1 MLHGLTGRRTYGV
14 LPFQHGLGIDEED
27 GLRVSLRGAVR
38 ESVVAPP
45 VGDDVLRVAVC
56 AVPLMSN
63 FTDVDALAAEPGVV
77 VRFVDRAEELVDADL
92 VVVPGTRGT
101 VRALR
106 WLRERGLAD
115 ALARRAAEG
124 RPVLGICGGFQ
135 VLGEHIEDDV
145 ESREGSVAGLGLLP
159 VRVRFAREKTLAR
172 PVGEALGEP
181 VEGYEIHHG
190 VAEVAGGEA
199 FLDGCR
205 VGEMWGTHWHGSLE
219 SDGFRRRFLAGWRGR
234 PAPLRPRARTSFAAL
249 REEQLDLL
257 GDLIEEHADTDAL
270 LSLIE
275 KGAPAGLPFIAPGAP
290 VTGGPGTR
298 PRPPRPLPERSFE
311 CHHAPRH
318 QGGPVSTPY
327 PFTALVGQD
336 DLRLALLL
344 NAVSPAVGGVL
355 VRGEKGTAKST
366 AVRALSAL
374 LPEVPVVA
382 GCRFSLRPGRRRP
395 ELPRRPA
402 RGGRRAARPARMVEL
417 PVGASEDRLVGALDI
432 ERALA
437 EGVKAFEPGLLADAH
452 RGILYVDE
460 VNLLHDHLV
469 DLLLDAA
476 AMGASYVEREGVSVR
491 HAARFLL
498 VGTMN
503 PEEGELRPQ
512 LLDRFGLTV
521 EVAAS
526 RETDQRVEV
535 VRRRLA
541 HDDDPEAFA
550 GRWADEEAALRDRVV
565 AARALLPQVVLGD
578 GALRQIAAT
587 CAAFEVDG
595 MRADIVMAR
604 TATALAAWAGRT
616 DVRSEDVRQAAL
628 LALPHRRRRNPFD
641 APGLDE
647 DKLDETLDEARE
659 DDAPEPPGSPEP
671 PEGDDDP
678 DGGPGGG
685 GGQPPADGGPDS
697 PGLPPQQSRDQAEDR
712 NQGEGAGQEDAP
724 APQAPAAG
732 GPGEQ
737 GAVSAAEPFRTRM
750 LSVPGIGEGA
760 AGRRSRARTEH
771 GRTTG
776 SRRPRGAL
784 TKLHLAATVQAAA
797 PHQRARGRSG
807 TGLVVRRD
815 DLRQATREG
824 REGNL
829 VLFVVDASG
838 SMAARQRMS
847 AVKGAVLSLLL
858 DAYQRRD
865 KVGLVTFRGSAA
877 EVALPP
883 TSSVDAAAA
892 RLETLPTGGRT
903 PLAAGLLRAHDVL
916 RVERLRDAA
925 RRPLLVV
932 VTDGRA
938 TGGVEPVAQ
947 AGRAARLFAADG
959 VASVVVDCES
969 GYVRLGLAGQLAG
982 ELGGTAV
989 TLDELRA
996 DSIAGLVKDVQGH
1009 GNHSRKAA

>member
-1 MLHGLTGRRTYGV
+1 M
-14 LPFQHGLGIDEED
+14 
-27 GLRVSLRGAVR
+27 
-38 ESVVAPP
+38 
-45 VGDDVLRVAVC
+45 
-56 AVPLMSN
+56 
-63 FTDVDALAAEPGVV
+63 
-77 VRFVDRAEELVDADL
+77 
-92 VVVPGTRGT
+92 
-101 VRALR
+101 
-106 WLRERGLAD
+106 
-115 ALARRAAEG
+115 
-124 RPVLGICGGFQ
+124 
-135 VLGEHIEDDV
+135 
-145 ESREGSVAGLGLLP
+145 
-159 VRVRFAREKTLAR
+159 
-172 PVGEALGEP
+172 
-181 VEGYEIHHG
+181 
-190 VAEVAGGEA
+190 
-199 FLDGCR
+199 
-205 VGEMWGTHWHGSLE
+205 
-219 SDGFRRRFLAGWRGR
+219 
-234 PAPLRPRARTSFAAL
+234 
-249 REEQLDLL
+249 
-257 GDLIEEHADTDAL
+257 
-270 LSLIE
+270 
-275 KGAPAGLPFIAPGAP
+275 
-290 VTGGPGTR
+290 
-298 PRPPRPLPERSFE
+298 
-311 CHHAPRH
+311 
-318 QGGPVSTPY
+318 STPF
-327 PFTALVGQD
+327 PFTAVVGQD

-366 AVRALSAL
+366 AVRALSVL
-374 LPEVPVVA
+374 IPEVDVVA
-382 GCRFSLRPGRRRP
+382 GCRFSCAPASPDPACPDGPHEIGPGTK
-395 ELPRRPA
+395 
-402 RGGRRAARPARMVEL
+402 RPARMVEL

-526 RETDQRVEV
+526 REPDQRVEV

-541 HDDDPEAFA
+541 YDDDPEGFA
-550 GRWADEEAALRDRVV
+550 ARWDDEESAVRARIV
-565 AARALLPQVVLGD
+565 AARALLPSVLLGD

-616 DVRSEDVRQAAL
+616 EVLAEDVRQAAL

-647 DKLDETLDEARE
+647 DKLDETLEEFGEQAGGE
-659 DDAPEPPGSPEP
+659 
-671 PEGDDDP
+671 DDDP
-678 DGGPGGG
+678 DPDGPGG
-685 GGQPPADGGPDS
+685 GGQPP
-697 PGLPPQQSRDQAEDR
+697 
-712 NQGEGAGQEDAP
+712 QEDP
-724 APQAPAAG
+724 DDG
-732 GPGEQ
+732 SGPGEAPAQAESGEGGQPQ
-737 GAVSAAEPFRTRM
+737 GGGEQSPVRAAEPFRTKV
-750 LSVPGIGEGA
+750 LSVPGLGEGA

-776 SRRPRGAL
+776 SRRPQGAL

-797 PHQRARGRSG
+797 PHQLARGRSG
-807 TGLVVRRD
+807 RGLVVRRD

-892 RLETLPTGGRT
+892 RLESLPTGGRT

-925 RRPLLVV
+925 RRPLVVV

-938 TGGVEPVAQ
+938 TGGPEPVAL
-947 AGRAARLFAADG
+947 AGRAARLFAVDS
-959 VASVVVDCES
+959 VASVVVDCEA
-969 GYVRLGLAGQLAG
+969 GAVRLGLAGQLAV

-996 DSIAGLVKDVQGH
+996 DSIAGLVRDVQG
-1009 GNHSRKAA
+1009 NSRRAA

>member
-1 MLHGLTGRRTYGV
+1 
-14 LPFQHGLGIDEED
+14 
-27 GLRVSLRGAVR
+27 
-38 ESVVAPP
+38 
-45 VGDDVLRVAVC
+45 
-56 AVPLMSN
+56 MS
-63 FTDVDALAAEPGVV
+63 
-77 VRFVDRAEELVDADL
+77 
-92 VVVPGTRGT
+92 
-101 VRALR
+101 
-106 WLRERGLAD
+106 
-115 ALARRAAEG
+115 
-124 RPVLGICGGFQ
+124 
-135 VLGEHIEDDV
+135 
-145 ESREGSVAGLGLLP
+145 
-159 VRVRFAREKTLAR
+159 
-172 PVGEALGEP
+172 
-181 VEGYEIHHG
+181 
-190 VAEVAGGEA
+190 
-199 FLDGCR
+199 
-205 VGEMWGTHWHGSLE
+205 TH
-219 SDGFRRRFLAGWRGR
+219 F
-234 PAPLRPRARTSFAAL
+234 
-249 REEQLDLL
+249 
-257 GDLIEEHADTDAL
+257 
-270 LSLIE
+270 
-275 KGAPAGLPFIAPGAP
+275 
-290 VTGGPGTR
+290 
-298 PRPPRPLPERSFE
+298 
-311 CHHAPRH
+311 
-318 QGGPVSTPY
+318 
-327 PFTALVGQD
+327 PFTAVVGQG
-336 DLRLALLL
+336 DLQLALLL
-344 NAVSPAVGGVL
+344 NAISPRIGGVL

-366 AVRALSAL
+366 AVRALAAL
-374 LPEVPVVA
+374 LPPVEVVV
-382 GCRFSLRPGRRRP
+382 GCRFSCDPVQPDPTCPDGPHEPAFETRPS
-395 ELPRRPA
+395 
-402 RGGRRAARPARMVEL
+402 RMVEL

-432 ERALA
+432 ERALS

-526 RETDQRVEV
+526 REPDQRVEV

-541 HDDDPEAFA
+541 YDDDPAGFA
-550 GRWADEEAALRDRVV
+550 ARWADEEAGVRQRVV
-565 AARALLPQVVLGD
+565 AARELLPSVVLGD
-578 GALRQIAAT
+578 GALLQIAAT

-616 DVRSEDVRQAAL
+616 EVLAEDVRQAAL

-647 DKLDETLDEARE
+647 DKLDETLEEFA
-659 DDAPEPPGSPEP
+659 EPPQNPQDPQDSQNSQDSQD
-671 PEGDDDP
+671 DDDP
-678 DGGPGGG
+678 DPGPDGPGG
-685 GGQPPADGGPDS
+685 GGQPPAPESDG
-697 PGLPPQQSRDQAEDR
+697 PQGGD
-712 NQGEGAGQEDAP
+712 GAGQAEAGEGVP
-724 APQAPAAG
+724 PQAPAAG
-732 GPGEQ
+732 EQ
-737 GAVSAAEPFRTRM
+737 SAVRAAEPFRTKV
-750 LSVPGIGEGA
+750 LSVPGLGEGA

-776 SRRPRGAL
+776 ARRPRGTL

-797 PHQRARGRSG
+797 PHQRTRGRSG
-807 TGLVVRRD
+807 PGLVVRRD

-838 SMAARQRMS
+838 SMAARQRMG

-892 RLETLPTGGRT
+892 RLESLPTGGRT
-903 PLAAGLLRAHDVL
+903 PLAAGLLKAHDVL
-916 RVERLRDAA
+916 RVERLRDPA
-925 RRPLLVV
+925 RRPLVVV

-938 TGGVEPVAQ
+938 TGGPEPVAL
-947 AGRAARLFAADG
+947 AGRAARLFAAEG
-959 VASVVVDCES
+959 HASVVVDCES
-969 GYVRLGLAGQLAG
+969 GHVRLGLAGQLAG

-996 DSIAGLVKDVQGH
+996 DSIAGLVRDVQGTQRTS
-1009 GNHSRKAA
+1009 GRAA

>member
-1 MLHGLTGRRTYGV
+1 M
-14 LPFQHGLGIDEED
+14 
-27 GLRVSLRGAVR
+27 
-38 ESVVAPP
+38 
-45 VGDDVLRVAVC
+45 
-56 AVPLMSN
+56 
-63 FTDVDALAAEPGVV
+63 
-77 VRFVDRAEELVDADL
+77 
-92 VVVPGTRGT
+92 
-101 VRALR
+101 
-106 WLRERGLAD
+106 
-115 ALARRAAEG
+115 
-124 RPVLGICGGFQ
+124 
-135 VLGEHIEDDV
+135 
-145 ESREGSVAGLGLLP
+145 
-159 VRVRFAREKTLAR
+159 
-172 PVGEALGEP
+172 
-181 VEGYEIHHG
+181 
-190 VAEVAGGEA
+190 
-199 FLDGCR
+199 
-205 VGEMWGTHWHGSLE
+205 
-219 SDGFRRRFLAGWRGR
+219 
-234 PAPLRPRARTSFAAL
+234 
-249 REEQLDLL
+249 
-257 GDLIEEHADTDAL
+257 
-270 LSLIE
+270 
-275 KGAPAGLPFIAPGAP
+275 
-290 VTGGPGTR
+290 
-298 PRPPRPLPERSFE
+298 
-311 CHHAPRH
+311 
-318 QGGPVSTPY
+318 STPF
-327 PFTALVGQD
+327 PFTAVVGQE

-366 AVRALSAL
+366 AVRALSVL
-374 LPEVPVVA
+374 LPEVAVVP
-382 GCRFSLRPGRRRP
+382 GCRFSCD
-395 ELPRRPA
+395 PA
-402 RGGRRAARPARMVEL
+402 APDPSCPDGPHEAGNGGMRPARMVEL

-491 HAARFLL
+491 HASKFLL

-526 RETDQRVEV
+526 REPDQRVEV

-541 HDDDPEAFA
+541 YDDDPAGFA
-550 GRWADEEAALRDRVV
+550 ARWAGEESAVRQRIV
-565 AARALLPQVVLGD
+565 AARELLPSVRLGD
-578 GALRQIAAT
+578 AALRQIAAT

-616 DVRSEDVRQAAL
+616 DVLAEDVRQAAL

-647 DKLDETLDEARE
+647 DKLDETLEE
-659 DDAPEPPGSPEP
+659 FSG
-671 PEGDDDP
+671 EGDEDP
-678 DGGPGGG
+678 DPDGPGGG
-685 GGQPPADGGPDS
+685 GGQPPPSDGPQADGGSGAQPEAGD
-697 PGLPPQQSRDQAEDR
+697 GGEPQPS
-712 NQGEGAGQEDAP
+712 GAGS
-724 APQAPAAG
+724 
-732 GPGEQ
+732 GEQ
-737 GAVSAAEPFRTRM
+737 SAARASEPFRTKV
-750 LSVPGIGEGA
+750 LSVPGLGDGA

-776 SRRPRGAL
+776 ARRPQGAL

-797 PHQRARGRSG
+797 PHQRARGRTG
-807 TGLVVRRD
+807 RGLVVRRD

-838 SMAARQRMS
+838 SMAPRQRMS

-903 PLAAGLLRAHDVL
+903 PLAAGLLRAHEVL
-916 RVERLRDAA
+916 RVERLRDPA
-925 RRPLLVV
+925 RRALVVV

-938 TGGVEPVAQ
+938 TGGPEPVAL

-969 GYVRLGLAGQLAG
+969 GPVRLGLAGQLAG
-982 ELGGTAV
+982 ELDGTAV

-996 DSIAGLVKDVQGH
+996 DSIAGLVKDVQ
-1009 GNHSRKAA
+1009 RRAA

>member
-1 MLHGLTGRRTYGV
+1 M
-14 LPFQHGLGIDEED
+14 
-27 GLRVSLRGAVR
+27 
-38 ESVVAPP
+38 
-45 VGDDVLRVAVC
+45 
-56 AVPLMSN
+56 
-63 FTDVDALAAEPGVV
+63 
-77 VRFVDRAEELVDADL
+77 
-92 VVVPGTRGT
+92 
-101 VRALR
+101 
-106 WLRERGLAD
+106 
-115 ALARRAAEG
+115 
-124 RPVLGICGGFQ
+124 
-135 VLGEHIEDDV
+135 
-145 ESREGSVAGLGLLP
+145 
-159 VRVRFAREKTLAR
+159 
-172 PVGEALGEP
+172 
-181 VEGYEIHHG
+181 
-190 VAEVAGGEA
+190 
-199 FLDGCR
+199 
-205 VGEMWGTHWHGSLE
+205 
-219 SDGFRRRFLAGWRGR
+219 
-234 PAPLRPRARTSFAAL
+234 
-249 REEQLDLL
+249 
-257 GDLIEEHADTDAL
+257 
-270 LSLIE
+270 
-275 KGAPAGLPFIAPGAP
+275 
-290 VTGGPGTR
+290 
-298 PRPPRPLPERSFE
+298 
-311 CHHAPRH
+311 
-318 QGGPVSTPY
+318 STPF
-327 PFTALVGQD
+327 PFTAVVGQD

-374 LPEVPVVA
+374 LPEVPVVP
-382 GCRFSLRPGRRRP
+382 GCRFSCD
-395 ELPRRPA
+395 PA
-402 RGGRRAARPARMVEL
+402 KLDPACPDGPHEVGAGIERPARMVEL

-526 RETDQRVEV
+526 REPEQRVEV

-541 HDDDPEAFA
+541 YDDDPAGFA
-550 GRWADEEAALRDRVV
+550 ARWADEETAVRARIV
-565 AARALLPQVVLGD
+565 AARKLLPSVRLGD

-616 DVRSEDVRQAAL
+616 DVLAEDVRQAAL

-647 DKLDETLDEARE
+647 DKLDETLEEFGD
-659 DDAPEPPGSPEP
+659 SP
-671 PEGDDDP
+671 DDDP
-678 DGGPGGG
+678 DPDPDHDPDPDPDSGPDGPGGG
-685 GGQPPADGGPDS
+685 GGEPPSEGPEGGDTGARPEAGEDG
-697 PGLPPQQSRDQAEDR
+697 Q
-712 NQGEGAGQEDAP
+712 
-724 APQAPAAG
+724 PQASGAA
-732 GPGEQ
+732 EQ
-737 GAVSAAEPFRTRM
+737 SAARASEPFRTKV

-776 SRRPRGAL
+776 ARRPRGTL

-807 TGLVVRRD
+807 PGLVVRRD

-877 EVALPP
+877 DVALPP

-892 RLETLPTGGRT
+892 RLESLPTGGRT
-903 PLAAGLLRAHDVL
+903 PLAAGLLKAHDVL
-916 RVERLRDAA
+916 RVERLRDPA
-925 RRPLLVV
+925 RRPLVVV

-938 TGGVEPVAQ
+938 TGGPEPVAL
-947 AGRAARLFAADG
+947 AGRAARLFAAEG
-959 VASVVVDCES
+959 TASVVVDCES
-969 GYVRLGLAGQLAG
+969 GPVRLGLAGQLAG
-982 ELGGTAV
+982 ELEGTAV

-996 DSIAGLVKDVQGH
+996 DSIAGLVRDVQGY
-1009 GNHSRKAA
+1009 SRRAA

>member
-1 MLHGLTGRRTYGV
+1 M
-14 LPFQHGLGIDEED
+14 
-27 GLRVSLRGAVR
+27 
-38 ESVVAPP
+38 
-45 VGDDVLRVAVC
+45 
-56 AVPLMSN
+56 
-63 FTDVDALAAEPGVV
+63 
-77 VRFVDRAEELVDADL
+77 
-92 VVVPGTRGT
+92 
-101 VRALR
+101 
-106 WLRERGLAD
+106 
-115 ALARRAAEG
+115 
-124 RPVLGICGGFQ
+124 
-135 VLGEHIEDDV
+135 
-145 ESREGSVAGLGLLP
+145 
-159 VRVRFAREKTLAR
+159 
-172 PVGEALGEP
+172 
-181 VEGYEIHHG
+181 
-190 VAEVAGGEA
+190 
-199 FLDGCR
+199 
-205 VGEMWGTHWHGSLE
+205 
-219 SDGFRRRFLAGWRGR
+219 
-234 PAPLRPRARTSFAAL
+234 
-249 REEQLDLL
+249 
-257 GDLIEEHADTDAL
+257 
-270 LSLIE
+270 
-275 KGAPAGLPFIAPGAP
+275 
-290 VTGGPGTR
+290 
-298 PRPPRPLPERSFE
+298 
-311 CHHAPRH
+311 
-318 QGGPVSTPY
+318 STPY
-327 PFTALVGQD
+327 PFTAIVGQD
-336 DLRLALLL
+336 DLRLGLLL

-366 AVRALSAL
+366 AVRALAAL
-374 LPEVPVVA
+374 MPEVAVVA
-382 GCRFSLRPGRRRP
+382 GCRFSCDPGAP
-395 ELPRRPA
+395 DPACPDGPHEAGTGVSRPA
-402 RGGRRAARPARMVEL
+402 RTVEL

-432 ERALA
+432 ERALS

-526 RETDQRVEV
+526 RETDLRVEV

-541 HDDDPEAFA
+541 YDDDPAGFA
-550 GRWADEEAALRDRVV
+550 ARWADEEAALRERIV
-565 AARALLPQVVLGD
+565 AARALLPRVVLGD
-578 GALRQIAAT
+578 GVLRQIAAT

-604 TATALAAWAGRT
+604 TATALAAWAGREEVVA
-616 DVRSEDVRQAAL
+616 DDVRQAAL

-647 DKLDETLDEARE
+647 DKLDDALRDAA
-659 DDAPEPPGSPEP
+659 DDQG
-671 PEGDDDP
+671 EGDDDP
-678 DGGPGGG
+678 DPDGPGGG
-685 GGQPPADGGPDS
+685 VPPQGGGPDDDGADS
-697 PGLPPQQSRDQAEDR
+697 DGPDDGGTEPGPGDGSAGTPGREDT
-712 NQGEGAGQEDAP
+712 GSGDAP
-724 APQAPAAG
+724 APG
-732 GPGEQ
+732 GGAGEQ
-737 GAVSAAEPFRTRM
+737 QPVRAGEPFRTKM
-750 LSVPGIGEGA
+750 LSVPGLGEGA

-776 SRRPRGAL
+776 SRRPEGAL

-807 TGLVVRRD
+807 RGLVVRRD

-847 AVKGAVLSLLL
+847 AVKGAVMSLLL

-865 KVGLVTFRGSAA
+865 KVGLVTFRGKDA

-892 RLETLPTGGRT
+892 RLESLPTGGRT
-903 PLAAGLLRAHDVL
+903 PLATGLLKAHDVL
-916 RVERLRDAA
+916 RVERLRDPS
-925 RRPLLVV
+925 RRALLVV

-938 TGGVEPVAQ
+938 TGGVDPVALAAR
-947 AGRAARLFAADG
+947 AGRLHASEG
-959 VASVVVDCES
+959 TASVVVDCES
-969 GYVRLGLAGQLAG
+969 GFVRLGLAAQLARD
-982 ELGGTAV
+982 LGGSAV

-996 DSIAGLVKDVQGH
+996 DSIAGLVKDIT
-1009 GNHSRKAA
+1009 AAGRAA

>member
-1 MLHGLTGRRTYGV
+1 M
-14 LPFQHGLGIDEED
+14 
-27 GLRVSLRGAVR
+27 
-38 ESVVAPP
+38 
-45 VGDDVLRVAVC
+45 
-56 AVPLMSN
+56 
-63 FTDVDALAAEPGVV
+63 
-77 VRFVDRAEELVDADL
+77 
-92 VVVPGTRGT
+92 
-101 VRALR
+101 
-106 WLRERGLAD
+106 
-115 ALARRAAEG
+115 
-124 RPVLGICGGFQ
+124 
-135 VLGEHIEDDV
+135 
-145 ESREGSVAGLGLLP
+145 
-159 VRVRFAREKTLAR
+159 
-172 PVGEALGEP
+172 
-181 VEGYEIHHG
+181 
-190 VAEVAGGEA
+190 
-199 FLDGCR
+199 
-205 VGEMWGTHWHGSLE
+205 
-219 SDGFRRRFLAGWRGR
+219 
-234 PAPLRPRARTSFAAL
+234 
-249 REEQLDLL
+249 
-257 GDLIEEHADTDAL
+257 
-270 LSLIE
+270 
-275 KGAPAGLPFIAPGAP
+275 
-290 VTGGPGTR
+290 
-298 PRPPRPLPERSFE
+298 
-311 CHHAPRH
+311 
-318 QGGPVSTPY
+318 STPY
-327 PFTALVGQD
+327 PFTAIVGQD

-344 NAVSPAVGGVL
+344 NAVSPQVGGVL

-366 AVRALSAL
+366 AVRALAAL
-374 LPEVPVVA
+374 VPEIEVVA
-382 GCRFSLRPGRRRP
+382 GCRFSCAPASPDPGCPDGPHESGSGVERPS
-395 ELPRRPA
+395 
-402 RGGRRAARPARMVEL
+402 RMVEL

-432 ERALA
+432 ERALS
-437 EGVKAFEPGLLADAH
+437 EGVKAFEPGLLAEAH

-491 HAARFLL
+491 HASKFLL

-526 RETDQRVEV
+526 REPEQRVEV

-541 HDDDPEAFA
+541 YDDDPAGFA
-550 GRWADEEAALRDRVV
+550 ARWADEEVAVRQRIV
-565 AARALLPQVVLGD
+565 AARELLPSVRLGD

-616 DVRSEDVRQAAL
+616 DVLAEDVRQAAL

-647 DKLDETLDEARE
+647 DKLDQTLEE
-659 DDAPEPPGSPEP
+659 FSGESPE
-671 PEGDDDP
+671 DDP
-678 DGGPGGG
+678 DPDGPGGG
-685 GGQPPADGGPDS
+685 GGQPAPDDGA
-697 PGLPPQQSRDQAEDR
+697 PQGGGDTAARPEAGEAGEPQAS
-712 NQGEGAGQEDAP
+712 GAG
-724 APQAPAAG
+724 
-732 GPGEQ
+732 EQ
-737 GAVSAAEPFRTRM
+737 SAVRASEPFRTKV

-760 AGRRSRARTEH
+760 AGRRSRARAEQ
-771 GRTTG
+771 GRTIG
-776 SRRPRGAL
+776 ARRPQGAL

-807 TGLVVRRD
+807 PGLVVRRD

-877 EVALPP
+877 DVALPP

-892 RLETLPTGGRT
+892 RLESLPTGGRT
-903 PLAAGLLRAHDVL
+903 PLAAGLLKAHDVL
-916 RVERLRDAA
+916 RVERLRDPA
-925 RRPLLVV
+925 RRALVVV

-938 TGGVEPVAQ
+938 TGGPEPVAL
-947 AGRAARLFAADG
+947 AGRAARLFAAEG

-969 GYVRLGLAGQLAG
+969 GPVRLGLAGQLAG

-989 TLDELRA
+989 ALDELRA
-996 DSIAGLVKDVQGH
+996 DSIAGLVKDVQ
-1009 GNHSRKAA
+1009 RRAA

>member
-1 MLHGLTGRRTYGV
+1 M
-14 LPFQHGLGIDEED
+14 
-27 GLRVSLRGAVR
+27 
-38 ESVVAPP
+38 
-45 VGDDVLRVAVC
+45 
-56 AVPLMSN
+56 
-63 FTDVDALAAEPGVV
+63 
-77 VRFVDRAEELVDADL
+77 
-92 VVVPGTRGT
+92 
-101 VRALR
+101 
-106 WLRERGLAD
+106 
-115 ALARRAAEG
+115 
-124 RPVLGICGGFQ
+124 
-135 VLGEHIEDDV
+135 
-145 ESREGSVAGLGLLP
+145 
-159 VRVRFAREKTLAR
+159 
-172 PVGEALGEP
+172 
-181 VEGYEIHHG
+181 
-190 VAEVAGGEA
+190 
-199 FLDGCR
+199 
-205 VGEMWGTHWHGSLE
+205 
-219 SDGFRRRFLAGWRGR
+219 
-234 PAPLRPRARTSFAAL
+234 
-249 REEQLDLL
+249 
-257 GDLIEEHADTDAL
+257 
-270 LSLIE
+270 
-275 KGAPAGLPFIAPGAP
+275 
-290 VTGGPGTR
+290 
-298 PRPPRPLPERSFE
+298 
-311 CHHAPRH
+311 
-318 QGGPVSTPY
+318 STPY

-382 GCRFSLRPGRRRP
+382 GCRFSCD
-395 ELPRRPA
+395 PA
-402 RGGRRAARPARMVEL
+402 AADPDCPDGPHESAGATARPARMVEL

-541 HDDDPEAFA
+541 YDDDPEGFA
-550 GRWADEEAALRDRVV
+550 GRWSEDESALRDRVV

-578 GALRQIAAT
+578 AALRQIAAT

-616 DVRSEDVRQAAL
+616 DVLSEDVRQAAL

-647 DKLDETLDEARE
+647 DKLDETLEDARE
-659 DDAPEPPGSPEP
+659 DEEPEP

-678 DGGPGGG
+678 DGGGGPDGDGPDGG
-685 GGQPPADGGPDS
+685 GGQPPADGPDS
-697 PGLPPQQSRDQAEDR
+697 PELPSQ
-712 NQGEGAGQEDAP
+712 NQGQDTRDTPDTDDAP
-724 APQAPAAG
+724 APEEPAPTAG
-732 GPGEQ
+732 APSGPGEQ
-737 GAVSAAEPFRTRM
+737 QAVRAAEPFRTKM

-797 PHQRARGRSG
+797 PHQKARGRSG
-807 TGLVVRRD
+807 AGLVVRRD

-865 KVGLVTFRGSAA
+865 KVGLVTFRGAEA

-892 RLETLPTGGRT
+892 RLEKLPTGGRT
-903 PLAAGLLRAHDVL
+903 PLAAGLLKAHDVL

-925 RRPLLVV
+925 RRPLVVV

-938 TGGVEPVAQ
+938 TGGVEPVAR

-982 ELGGTAV
+982 ELGGTVV

-996 DSIAGLVKDVQGH
+996 DSIAGLVKDVQGM
-1009 GNHSRKAA
+1009 NSPSRRAA

>member
-1 MLHGLTGRRTYGV
+1 M
-14 LPFQHGLGIDEED
+14 
-27 GLRVSLRGAVR
+27 
-38 ESVVAPP
+38 
-45 VGDDVLRVAVC
+45 
-56 AVPLMSN
+56 
-63 FTDVDALAAEPGVV
+63 
-77 VRFVDRAEELVDADL
+77 
-92 VVVPGTRGT
+92 
-101 VRALR
+101 
-106 WLRERGLAD
+106 
-115 ALARRAAEG
+115 
-124 RPVLGICGGFQ
+124 
-135 VLGEHIEDDV
+135 
-145 ESREGSVAGLGLLP
+145 
-159 VRVRFAREKTLAR
+159 
-172 PVGEALGEP
+172 
-181 VEGYEIHHG
+181 
-190 VAEVAGGEA
+190 
-199 FLDGCR
+199 
-205 VGEMWGTHWHGSLE
+205 
-219 SDGFRRRFLAGWRGR
+219 
-234 PAPLRPRARTSFAAL
+234 
-249 REEQLDLL
+249 
-257 GDLIEEHADTDAL
+257 
-270 LSLIE
+270 
-275 KGAPAGLPFIAPGAP
+275 
-290 VTGGPGTR
+290 
-298 PRPPRPLPERSFE
+298 
-311 CHHAPRH
+311 
-318 QGGPVSTPY
+318 STPY

-382 GCRFSLRPGRRRP
+382 GCRFSCD
-395 ELPRRPA
+395 PA
-402 RGGRRAARPARMVEL
+402 APDPNCPDGPHEAGGATARPARMVEL

-541 HDDDPEAFA
+541 YDDDPEGFA
-550 GRWADEEAALRDRVV
+550 ARFAADEAALRDRVV

-578 GALRQIAAT
+578 AALRQIAAT

-616 DVRSEDVRQAAL
+616 DVQSEDVRQAAL

-647 DKLDETLDEARE
+647 DKLDETLEEARDDEASE
-659 DDAPEPPGSPEP
+659 EPEP

-678 DGGPGGG
+678 DGGGPDGGGPG
-685 GGQPPADGGPDS
+685 GGQPPADGPDGPDS
-697 PGLPPQQSRDQAEDR
+697 PELPSQS
-712 NQGEGAGQEDAP
+712 QGPDTEEAP
-724 APQAPAAG
+724 APQEPAPAPG
-732 GPGEQ
+732 GASAEQ
-737 GAVSAAEPFRTRM
+737 QPVRAAEPFRTKM

-776 SRRPRGAL
+776 SRRPQGAL

-797 PHQRARGRSG
+797 PHQKARGRSG

-865 KVGLVTFRGSAA
+865 KVGLVTFRGKDA

-892 RLETLPTGGRT
+892 RLESLPTGGRT
-903 PLAAGLLRAHDVL
+903 PLAAGLLKAHDVL
-916 RVERLRDAA
+916 RIERLRDAA
-925 RRPLLVV
+925 RRPLVVV

-938 TGGVEPVAQ
+938 TGGVEPVAR

-996 DSIAGLVKDVQGH
+996 DSIAGLVKDVQGM
-1009 GNHSRKAA
+1009 NSPSRRAA

>member
-1 MLHGLTGRRTYGV
+1 MTT
-14 LPFQHGLGIDEED
+14 PF
-27 GLRVSLRGAVR
+27 
-38 ESVVAPP
+38 
-45 VGDDVLRVAVC
+45 
-56 AVPLMSN
+56 
-63 FTDVDALAAEPGVV
+63 
-77 VRFVDRAEELVDADL
+77 
-92 VVVPGTRGT
+92 
-101 VRALR
+101 
-106 WLRERGLAD
+106 
-115 ALARRAAEG
+115 
-124 RPVLGICGGFQ
+124 
-135 VLGEHIEDDV
+135 
-145 ESREGSVAGLGLLP
+145 
-159 VRVRFAREKTLAR
+159 
-172 PVGEALGEP
+172 
-181 VEGYEIHHG
+181 
-190 VAEVAGGEA
+190 
-199 FLDGCR
+199 
-205 VGEMWGTHWHGSLE
+205 
-219 SDGFRRRFLAGWRGR
+219 
-234 PAPLRPRARTSFAAL
+234 
-249 REEQLDLL
+249 
-257 GDLIEEHADTDAL
+257 
-270 LSLIE
+270 
-275 KGAPAGLPFIAPGAP
+275 
-290 VTGGPGTR
+290 
-298 PRPPRPLPERSFE
+298 
-311 CHHAPRH
+311 
-318 QGGPVSTPY
+318 
-327 PFTALVGQD
+327 PFTAVVGQD

-374 LPEVPVVA
+374 MPTLDVVS
-382 GCRFSLRPGRRRP
+382 GCRFSCDPGSP
-395 ELPRRPA
+395 DPGCPDGPHEPGA
-402 RGGRRAARPARMVEL
+402 FETRAARMVEL

-432 ERALA
+432 ERALS

-526 RETDQRVEV
+526 REPDQRVEV

-541 HDDDPEAFA
+541 YDDDPTAFA
-550 GRWADEEAALRDRVV
+550 ARWAEEEAAVRARIV
-565 AARALLPQVVLGD
+565 AARELLPSVRLGD

-616 DVRSEDVRQAAL
+616 DVLAEDVRQAAL

-647 DKLDETLDEARE
+647 DKLDETLEE
-659 DDAPEPPGSPEP
+659 FGGSD
-671 PEGDDDP
+671 DDDP
-678 DGGPGGG
+678 DPDPGPDGPGGG
-685 GGQPPADGGPDS
+685 GGQPEPDDAPQGGDDTAARPEAGEDGQ
-697 PGLPPQQSRDQAEDR
+697 PQPS
-712 NQGEGAGQEDAP
+712 GAG
-724 APQAPAAG
+724 
-732 GPGEQ
+732 EQ
-737 GAVSAAEPFRTRM
+737 SAARASEPFRTKV

-776 SRRPRGAL
+776 ARRPRGAL

-807 TGLVVRRD
+807 PGLVVRRD

-847 AVKGAVLSLLL
+847 AVKGAMLSLLL

-865 KVGLVTFRGSAA
+865 KVGLVTFRGTEAD
-877 EVALPP
+877 VALPP

-916 RVERLRDAA
+916 RVERLRDPA
-925 RRPLLVV
+925 RRPLVV
-932 VTDGRA
+932 LVTDGRA
-938 TGGVEPVAQ
+938 TGGPEPVAL

-969 GYVRLGLAGQLAG
+969 GPVRLGLAGQLAG

-996 DSIAGLVKDVQGH
+996 DSIAGLVKDVQ
-1009 GNHSRKAA
+1009 RRAA

>member
-1 MLHGLTGRRTYGV
+1 M
-14 LPFQHGLGIDEED
+14 
-27 GLRVSLRGAVR
+27 
-38 ESVVAPP
+38 
-45 VGDDVLRVAVC
+45 
-56 AVPLMSN
+56 
-63 FTDVDALAAEPGVV
+63 
-77 VRFVDRAEELVDADL
+77 
-92 VVVPGTRGT
+92 
-101 VRALR
+101 
-106 WLRERGLAD
+106 
-115 ALARRAAEG
+115 
-124 RPVLGICGGFQ
+124 
-135 VLGEHIEDDV
+135 
-145 ESREGSVAGLGLLP
+145 
-159 VRVRFAREKTLAR
+159 
-172 PVGEALGEP
+172 
-181 VEGYEIHHG
+181 
-190 VAEVAGGEA
+190 
-199 FLDGCR
+199 
-205 VGEMWGTHWHGSLE
+205 
-219 SDGFRRRFLAGWRGR
+219 
-234 PAPLRPRARTSFAAL
+234 
-249 REEQLDLL
+249 
-257 GDLIEEHADTDAL
+257 
-270 LSLIE
+270 
-275 KGAPAGLPFIAPGAP
+275 
-290 VTGGPGTR
+290 
-298 PRPPRPLPERSFE
+298 
-311 CHHAPRH
+311 
-318 QGGPVSTPY
+318 STPY
-327 PFTALVGQD
+327 PFTAVVGQT

-374 LPEVPVVA
+374 LPQVEVVP
-382 GCRFSLRPGRRRP
+382 GCRFSCAPAAPDPDCPDGPHGAGPG
-395 ELPRRPA
+395 
-402 RGGRRAARPARMVEL
+402 GARPARMVEL

-460 VNLLHDHLV
+460 VNLLHDHLI

-526 RETDQRVEV
+526 REPAQRVEV

-541 HDDDPEAFA
+541 YEDDPAGFA
-550 GRWADEEAALRDRVV
+550 ARWSGDESEVRARVV
-565 AARALLPQVVLGD
+565 AARALLPQVRLGD
-578 GALRQIAAT
+578 TALLQIAAT
-587 CAAFEVDG
+587 CAGFEVDG

-616 DVRSEDVRQAAL
+616 AVLKEDVRQAAL

-647 DKLDETLDEARE
+647 DKLDEILDRFPDEEPE
-659 DDAPEPPGSPEP
+659 DDPEPDPEP
-671 PEGDDDP
+671 DPGPGPGPEGPEGGP
-678 DGGPGGG
+678 DGGGPDGGG
-685 GGQPPADGGPDS
+685 GVPPQGSGPQDAQPPAEPAEAPAHSPEAPRQPSAQEPGGPE
-697 PGLPPQQSRDQAEDR
+697 QAAV
-712 NQGEGAGQEDAP
+712 GAG
-724 APQAPAAG
+724 
-732 GPGEQ
+732 
-737 GAVSAAEPFRTRM
+737 EPFRTRM
-750 LSVPGIGEGA
+750 LSVPGLGEGA
-760 AGRRSRARTEH
+760 AGRRSRARTAH

-776 SRRPRGAL
+776 AQRPRGQL
-784 TKLHLAATVQAAA
+784 TKLHLAATVHAAA
-797 PHQRARGRSG
+797 PHQKARGRAG
-807 TGLVVRRD
+807 RGLVIRKD

-865 KVGLVTFRGSAA
+865 KVGLVTFRGAAA
-877 EVALPP
+877 ELALPP

-892 RLETLPTGGRT
+892 RLEKLPTGGRT
-903 PLAAGLLRAHDVL
+903 PLGSGLLKAHEVL
-916 RVERLRDAA
+916 RIERLRDPS

-938 TGGVEPVAQ
+938 TSAGAVGGDPRELTA
-947 AGRAARLFAADG
+947 RSARLLASEG

-969 GYVRLGLAGQLAG
+969 GPVRLGLAGVLAAD
-982 ELGGTAV
+982 LGGPAV
-989 TLDELRA
+989 TLDGLRA
-996 DSIAGLVKDVQGH
+996 DSLAGLVKDVRTAVTTPASH
-1009 GNHSRKAA
+1009 TNRRAA

>member
-1 MLHGLTGRRTYGV
+1 VTT
-14 LPFQHGLGIDEED
+14 PF
-27 GLRVSLRGAVR
+27 
-38 ESVVAPP
+38 
-45 VGDDVLRVAVC
+45 
-56 AVPLMSN
+56 
-63 FTDVDALAAEPGVV
+63 
-77 VRFVDRAEELVDADL
+77 
-92 VVVPGTRGT
+92 
-101 VRALR
+101 
-106 WLRERGLAD
+106 
-115 ALARRAAEG
+115 
-124 RPVLGICGGFQ
+124 
-135 VLGEHIEDDV
+135 
-145 ESREGSVAGLGLLP
+145 
-159 VRVRFAREKTLAR
+159 
-172 PVGEALGEP
+172 
-181 VEGYEIHHG
+181 
-190 VAEVAGGEA
+190 
-199 FLDGCR
+199 
-205 VGEMWGTHWHGSLE
+205 
-219 SDGFRRRFLAGWRGR
+219 
-234 PAPLRPRARTSFAAL
+234 
-249 REEQLDLL
+249 
-257 GDLIEEHADTDAL
+257 
-270 LSLIE
+270 
-275 KGAPAGLPFIAPGAP
+275 
-290 VTGGPGTR
+290 
-298 PRPPRPLPERSFE
+298 
-311 CHHAPRH
+311 
-318 QGGPVSTPY
+318 
-327 PFTALVGQD
+327 PFTAVVGQD

-344 NAVSPAVGGVL
+344 NAVSPSVGGVL

-366 AVRALSAL
+366 AVRALTSL
-374 LPEVPVVA
+374 LPEVAVVP
-382 GCRFSLRPGRRRP
+382 GCRFSCDPAAPDPGCP
-395 ELPRRPA
+395 DGPHE
-402 RGGRRAARPARMVEL
+402 GGGVGASRPARMVEL

-437 EGVKAFEPGLLADAH
+437 EGVKAFEPGLLAAAH

-526 RETDQRVEV
+526 REPDQRVEV

-541 HDDDPEAFA
+541 YDDDPAAFA
-550 GRWADEEAALRDRVV
+550 ASWGDEETAVRQRIV
-565 AARALLPQVVLGD
+565 AARTLLPRVRLGD
-578 GALRQIAAT
+578 SALRQIAT
-587 CAAFEVDG
+587 VCSAFEVDG

-616 DVRSEDVRQAAL
+616 DVLAEDVRQAAL

-647 DKLDETLDEARE
+647 DKLDQTLEEFSD
-659 DDAPEPPGSPEP
+659 SS
-671 PEGDDDP
+671 GDDDP
-678 DGGPGGG
+678 GPDGDGGGPGGG
-685 GGQPPADGGPDS
+685 GGRPEPDEGPAGDGADAGARP
-697 PGLPPQQSRDQAEDR
+697 EE
-712 NQGEGAGQEDAP
+712 GEGEP
-724 APQAPAAG
+724 APG
-732 GPGEQ
+732 GAGEQ
-737 GAVSAAEPFRTRM
+737 SPVRAAEPFRTKV

-776 SRRPRGAL
+776 ARRPQGAL

-807 TGLVVRRD
+807 RGLVVRRD

-838 SMAARQRMS
+838 SMAARQRMG

-877 EVALPP
+877 DVALPP

-892 RLETLPTGGRT
+892 RLESLPTGGRT

-916 RVERLRDAA
+916 RVERLRDPA
-925 RRPLLVV
+925 RRALVVV

-938 TGGVEPVAQ
+938 TGGPEPVAL
-947 AGRAARLFAADG
+947 ASRAARLFAAEG

-969 GYVRLGLAGQLAG
+969 GPVRLGLAGQLAG

-996 DSIAGLVKDVQGH
+996 DSIAGLVKDVQ
-1009 GNHSRKAA
+1009 RRAA